1 MPSKNA
7 LNVSLTEQLC
17 DFVAHQV
24 ASGRYRTASEVVRAA
39 LRALE
44 REVEAATMA
53 AAVEEAKETA
63 RSSLPSRSQPPQN
76 GGPASGRSL

>member
-1 MPSKNA
+1 MASKNA

-17 DFVAHQV
+17 DFVADQV

-44 REVEAATMA
+44 RELQEGAETVATRTVDEGNA
-53 AAVEEAKETA
+53 FRSTGGSKLRRPRAPAGA
-63 RSSLPSRSQPPQN
+63 RAL
-76 GGPASGRSL
+76 